1 MPATINT
8 NVTSMTAQRYL
19 DQSKSTLSTSMARL
33 ASGVRVNTSKDDA
46 AGMAI
51 ADRMNTQVRG
61 MQVAMRNANDAI
73 SLAQT
78 AEGAIGEVADMLQRM
93 RELAVQAANATNTSA
108 DRDNLNAEY
117 GQMAT
122 EIQRTLQN
130 TKFNGLAVLG
140 ADAGTNAYQVGA
152 NAGETVSLSTTRL
165 DNVAT
170 MTALFTGTASSI
182 AGTSATNASA
192 AMAAIDSALTLV
204 NSQRALYGAA
214 QNRFDAIVSVL
225 QVNSEN
231 TAAARGRIMD
241 ADFATETANLSRAQI
256 LQQAGSVMV
265 AQANAMP
272 QQVLQLLSR

>member
-46 AGMAI
+46 AGLAI
-51 ADRMNTQVRG
+51 AERMNAQVRG
-61 MQVAMRNANDAI
+61 MQVAMRNASDAI

-78 AEGAIGEVADMLQRM
+78 AEGAIGEVSDMLQRM

-117 GQMAT
+117 GQMAL
-122 EIQRTLQN
+122 EVQRTLQN

-152 NAGETVSLSTTRL
+152 NAGETVSLTTVRL

-170 MTALFTGTASSI
+170 MTALFTGTASTI
-182 AGTSATNASA
+182 AGASATNASA